1 LSEFA
6 CGFFAHCSSI
16 LVAARPFSSPGQ
28 DDRYSALRDSVTG
41 LSRRASCYQSGL
53 SRIAHERVSDP
64 TVTPAN
70 RRLRL
75 DFSNSATTPCAI
87 ISGGLSQGILA

>member
-1 LSEFA
+1 M
-6 CGFFAHCSSI
+6 
-16 LVAARPFSSPGQ
+16 VAARPFSSPGQ

-41 LSRRASCYQSGL
+41 LSRRASRYLPGL
-53 SRIAHERVSDP
+53 SRIAHERASDP

-75 DFSNSATTPCAI
+75 AFTNSATDRCDI